1 MKWKLKSAVECV
13 RLALAAGDDQCEPRG
28 EEGVGL
34 RDSAGDAPTSSGQT
48 EEVERKRSGQWRKRG
63 RRVMSRC
70 GWSRREE
77 RFLDAAAATWMPSG
91 QRRASC
97 SGWQAAGV
105 NTFPASPSVNACQAV
120 AGSRVGNKVE
130 PGP

>member
-1 MKWKLKSAVECV
+1 MEETRQEGDEQVWVEPAG
-13 RLALAAGDDQCEPRG
+13 RALPGGR
-28 EEGVGL
+28 
-34 RDSAGDAPTSSGQT
+34 SSH
-48 EEVERKRSGQWRKRG
+48 V
-63 RRVMSRC
+63 
-70 GWSRREE
+70 
-77 RFLDAAAATWMPSG
+77 DAAAATWMLSG